1 MRKRDAL
8 VMILAAMLFASFSF
22 ARDDDSDDRDR
33 TLEFGWALV
42 SNGSTIA
49 TSLDE
54 WNRLDEWITADDRVL
69 FARFREDKYL
79 IRDRSTLDRVDEL
92 VEPIR
97 RLGEKARELVATRST
112 HHADKLGRRE
122 WKERLRPLKEKRREL
137 LRRVS
142 GKIEALARDAVRQ
155 GRAQRLN

>member
-8 VMILAAMLFASFSF
+8 VMILSAMLVASSSF
-22 ARDDDSDDRDR
+22 ARDSYDRDR
-33 TLEFGWALV
+33 TPEFGWALV
-42 SNGSTIA
+42 SNGPTIA
-49 TSLDE
+49 TSQDELNRVDE
-54 WNRLDEWITADDRVL
+54 WVAADDRVL
-69 FARFREDKYL
+69 FARFGEGEYL
-79 IRDRSTLDRVDEL
+79 IRDRSTLDRVDQL

-97 RLGEKARELVATRST
+97 KLGEEARAITATRST
-112 HHADKLGRRE
+112 HRADKLGRRE

-142 GKIEALARDAVRQ
+142 GEIEALARDAIRQ